1 MAYQV
6 PQKTAINRFG
16 IDVETHCASVLVHR
30 LGGLKSTYS
39 IHHAGA
45 YREDRG
51 YSQVWVDTRWTEQEL
66 EAWLDKSKGIDY
78 VGVWVR
84 EENQTIAA

>member
-6 PQKTAINRFG
+6 PKKTLINRFG
-16 IDVETHCASVLVHR
+16 IDVESHSASLLMHR
-30 LGGLKSTYS
+30 LGGVKPTYS
-39 IHHAGA
+39 IYHAGA
-45 YREDRG
+45 YREDLG

-78 VGVWVR
+78 VGIWVR
-84 EENQTIAA
+84 KETQTIAA